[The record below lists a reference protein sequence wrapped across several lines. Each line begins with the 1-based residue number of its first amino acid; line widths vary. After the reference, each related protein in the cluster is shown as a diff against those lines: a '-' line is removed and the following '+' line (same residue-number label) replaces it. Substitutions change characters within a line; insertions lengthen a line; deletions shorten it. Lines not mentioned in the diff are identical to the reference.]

1 MANHM
6 CTGILRDFTRKKKNA
21 EGDNRKTRMTGC
33 WRKLLGDVACGWNSK
48 KLSSP
53 CEYLDFRGSCQIPH

>member
-33 WRKLLGDVACGWNSK
+33 WRKLLENVACGWNSK
-48 KLSSP
+48 KLRSP
-53 CEYLDFRGSCQIPH
+53 CEYMDFRDSCQIPH